1 MAILTNS
8 NHPQPSH
15 DAAASI
21 VAAGG
26 DSHLG
31 ASQELMLY
39 VGGFVEQL
47 PEPFTFGNVQF
58 AVLRAEIRDGRGEYQ
73 ITSDTSV
80 WRALDAMRK
89 SGLLV
94 NVGTSRR
101 GALWRRVK

>member
-1 MAILTNS
+1 MSILTRNS
-8 NHPQPSH
+8 DPQTSH

-31 ASQELMLY
+31 ASEELMLY
-39 VGGFVEQL
+39 VGEFVEQQR
-47 PEPFTFGNVQF
+47 EPFTFGNVQF
-58 AVLRAEIRDGRGEYQ
+58 AVLRAEIIEGMTEEQ
-73 ITSDTSV
+73 VLSDTSV

-94 NVGTSRR
+94 AVGKCKRGTLYRR
-101 GALWRRVK
+101 A